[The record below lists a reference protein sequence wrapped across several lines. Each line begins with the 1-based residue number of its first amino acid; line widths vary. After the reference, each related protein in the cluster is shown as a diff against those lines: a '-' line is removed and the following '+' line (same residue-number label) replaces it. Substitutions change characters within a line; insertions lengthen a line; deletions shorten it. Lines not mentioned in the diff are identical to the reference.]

1 MMSVRC
7 LHLSRSGWQCP
18 AEAIEGS
25 DFCAD
30 HTPVPD
36 SVLNPDGAG
45 EGSRRPY
52 IYQLAAFLLL
62 LIFLMNYYQTL
73 RQLLAR

>member
-1 MMSVRC
+1 MRC
-7 LHLSRSGWQCP
+7 LHLGRSGWQCP

-30 HTPVPD
+30 HYSVPD
-36 SVLNPDGAG
+36 SVLDPDAVDDRN
-45 EGSRRPY
+45 RRPY

-62 LIFLMNYYQTL
+62 LIFLANYYQTI
-73 RQLLAR
+73 RQLWGR